1 MDAQEN
7 AVPPP
12 GESPDIIQRIAQLTR
27 MLRDSMRELGL
38 DQAIKD
44 AAQAIPDARDR
55 LRYVAHMTEQAAHRV
70 LNAAE
75 SAQPEQDALQRA
87 ARALDERWQQWFET
101 SALELPEARDL
112 VRDTRQFLQEVP
124 GRAQATQAKLLE
136 IIMAQDFQ
144 DEIGQ
149 QGAIVYDGTAEIRI
163 GMQGKKCIADQPG
176 SCIVALHQQADGI
189 GGHRIGTINGCI
201 LKPPQQS
208 VAKTGIA
215 AGQQS
220 LKHPA
225 QLCYSIVCLP
235 HRLRRCVG
243 GDAAH
248 EDAGPCGN
256 FYAQP
261 LRNPEQGRHRM
272 NRQGEK
278 KIIKTE
284 RAVLQHGARAVPGL
298 SGDVVLLQR

>member
-144 DEIGQ
+144 DLTGQ
-149 QGAIVYDGTAEIRI
+149 VI
-163 GMQGKKCIADQPG
+163 MK
-176 SCIVALHQQADGI
+176 
-189 GGHRIGTINGCI
+189 
-201 LKPPQQS
+201 
-208 VAKTGIA
+208 
-215 AGQQS
+215 
-220 LKHPA
+220 
-225 QLCYSIVCLP
+225 
-235 HRLRRCVG
+235 
-243 GDAAH
+243 
-248 EDAGPCGN
+248 
-256 FYAQP
+256 
-261 LRNPEQGRHRM
+261 M
-272 NRQGEK
+272 M
-278 KIIKTE
+278 
-284 RAVLQHGARAVPGL
+284 
-298 SGDVVLLQR
+298 DVVSAIEKELLQVLLDNVPQEKRDEANSLLNGPQVNPDGKADVVTNQDQVDELLASLGF